1 MSNPIKDEFQ
11 CFKKLFLNYGKVIFG
26 GMLLSGMFLFF
37 YEGIKANYVF
47 ITLLTAIVSTLSL
60 SLVVLFLYFRFHETR
75 EKTRIDKHSIRE
87 ALTERTRADDEEL
100 RRLIVETI
108 AGLRSSENKTS
119 QKSTL
124 LVSVFQWGNLIGKMF
139 YYGLTMVKL
148 DSSFGKG
155 PRKV

>member
-1 MSNPIKDEFQ
+1 MSSPIREELQ
-11 CFKKLFLNYGKVIFG
+11 RFKKLFLNYGKVIVG

-37 YEGIKANYVF
+37 YAGIRANYVF
-47 ITLLTAIVSTLSL
+47 ITLLTAVVSTLSF
-60 SLVVLFLYFRFHETR
+60 SLVVLLLYVRFHENR
-75 EKTRIDKHSIRE
+75 WKAQPDKRSIRE

-100 RRLIVETI
+100 RRVIVETI
-108 AGLRSSENKTS
+108 AGLRSSENKMS

-148 DSSFGKG
+148 DSNFGKG